1 MATRDMR
8 LPGKAEPV
16 PDDRDAGVGQF
27 LDDVEVAASY
37 RITAP
42 TRAASDPA
50 AVEPGLDDG
59 AVVEIEYEDGLREWV
74 SVGRLA
80 ELQGAAGEAAFDLA
94 AVVPG
99 DPDRGVGD
107 WVVKGV
113 RIITGRA
120 AEEAAPHV
128 VRAAIA
134 KVEGR
139 LEPGPGLYRVGRSG
153 TLSEPGKLDTD
164 QPYLLFLHG
173 TASSTVGSY
182 GGLFATEGGG
192 PTSEW
197 VDLHRRYGGRVLA
210 LEHHSLSQS
219 PIDNALDLLA
229 TLPRRAELHLV
240 SHSRGGLIGDLLSL
254 DDIPESAVN
263 KYHRKRRRHADDLGL
278 DDDFVRR
285 EIETLEKLSAEL
297 ADRQPHVGRYVRVAC
312 PARGTRLAGH
322 RLDKLL
328 SILTNLV
335 DLVPMGVVGETLYQF
350 VKALTLEVARLR
362 ANPASLPG
370 VEAMMP
376 KSPFVHLLNL
386 PEVSTGDDLAVIAG
400 DVEGRGI
407 INRLA
412 IWATDLFY
420 GVPHDLVVNTDAMSE
435 GVRRRGKPV
444 MFFHRGSDVTHF
456 GYFRGRDSRKD
467 LHAWLTRSA
476 EDKVD
481 GAHPLKQTR
490 GSAGL
495 TAPKTRSTETTV
507 PTVVLVPTALATH
520 LAVDGKRLWLDAD
533 AIADTSLLAL
543 DPERDGGRAE
553 AVVDGPYHDLVEAL
567 SNAFQVHAFPHDWRQ
582 PLADTAGALR
592 TVLATHLAQGNAPVH
607 VVAHGTGGLALWAA
621 IATDPALWQQLR
633 AREGRVVMIGVP
645 DRGAHGILQLLAGG
659 GVLFESLDIVVAD
672 PALPRAR
679 LAELFRSMPG
689 LVAALPDD
697 PAARSEDT
705 WRRWIGDAAGGF
717 AEQLAAARPV
727 SDGIAAAVREHSG
740 DVLRIAGRSAFTP
753 AGVVAGDEGLS
764 FPGSAEGDGLAL
776 DVAQAIGKDTWWA
789 AAANGDLPSRPE
801 VVRAV
806 QDLLA
811 SGTCSTLSQAAPKV
825 RAVPGALPPWMVE
838 RLYPTDQDLVAAAL
852 FSAPPRSAEPDEERH
867 LLTVSVSHGSLEH
880 ADGPVLVG
888 HYRGDPIVGA
898 ESFLDWR
905 LGGRLSSRHA
915 LGVYPEDVGDHEV
928 VLARGI
934 GTEEAQQ
941 PPGAIV
947 VGLGEVGK
955 LNPSQLTRSV
965 TQAALR
971 YAVEY
976 SEAVRPLRPGAWR
989 PATISALLVGSN
1001 SGMALTIET
1010 SIGAIVK
1017 GVVLANRALRD
1028 LGFWD
1033 RVRID
1038 HLEFLELYL
1047 DVATRAAH
1055 TVAELARHVRLPTEE
1070 SEEIYGRPWL
1080 QPKPGSQPGRASF
1093 EYDTGWWRR
1102 LQITDAADGSGADGT
1117 VDLRFQALTDRA
1129 RAEETKRSTQ
1139 SALID
1144 ELVASAIGGSD
1155 DGDLITGVLFELL
1168 LPNTLKDQSN
1178 EPANLQLVVDRVA
1191 AAFPWE
1197 MLTDRADGRNEP
1209 LAIQRGVLRQL
1220 TTARFRRRIE
1230 SPRGRHALVVGD
1242 PDLEGMTGYRQLP
1255 GALREGQAVAT
1266 ALTKA
1271 GYEVNAVVDDD
1282 QTSRKAS
1289 QVITRLF
1296 DRSKEY
1302 SIVHI
1307 AAHGQFVAD
1316 DVHRSGVVIG
1326 NGKFLTSAEI
1336 DQLRVVPDLVF
1347 LNCCHLGKFDDPTR
1361 TEEERELDRQQRLD
1375 LTRFAASISEQLI
1388 EIGVGA
1394 VVAAGWAV
1402 DDEAAA
1408 RFASVFYDRLT
1419 GGAKLGD
1426 AVLAARQAAHAL
1438 GGTTWGAYQV
1448 YGSPDFRLA
1457 KEAGAEL
1464 GGEVMVVAAHEYEAE
1479 LRQLASRARNA
1490 YDQARIEALG
1500 KELEDL
1506 VVKMRPEWNT
1516 GSVLDALGSCFG
1528 ELRRFDRAI
1537 RYYRMALDTWDA
1549 GAPLEVLD
1557 EMLNLVARHAVD
1569 RVEAADDE
1577 GTTLQEACDDCL
1589 AAVDQVRG
1597 LLKAAPTPERH
1608 ALAGSIYKRV
1618 ARITGAV
1625 DERKR
1630 LLGHALREY
1639 EEAQRRYAIR
1649 RADRKDRPEVW
1660 PRYGWNMAVL
1670 RWLLGR
1676 TQQAQA
1682 DLVAVRDAATALLG
1696 SDAQEEYWTR
1706 LVFADVKMLE
1716 ALIDNTIGGRIEE
1729 LADAYQEIPG
1739 ATPKMR
1745 SSPVEQ
1751 IDFLRQMLDVTR
1763 HGEQRREQ
1771 MAAALRRLRD
1781 ILR

>member
-1 MATRDMR
+1 MR

-16 PDDRDAGVGQF
+16 PDDRDAGVGAF

-42 TRAASDPA
+42 TRAASEPA
-50 AVEPGLDDG
+50 AVEEGLDDG

-80 ELQGAAGEAAFDLA
+80 ELQGAAAEGGFDLA

-139 LEPGPGLYRVGRSG
+139 LEPGPGVYRVGRSG
-153 TLSEPGKLDTD
+153 KLAEPGKLDAD

-173 TASSTVGSY
+173 TASSTIGSY
-182 GGLFATEGGG
+182 SGLFATDAGS

-197 VDLHRRYGGRVLA
+197 VDLYRRYDGRVLA
-210 LEHHSLSQS
+210 LEHHTLSAS
-219 PIDNALDLLA
+219 PVDNALDLLA
-229 TLPRRAELHLV
+229 ALPRRAELHVV
-240 SHSRGGLIGDLLSL
+240 SHSRGGLVGDLLSL
-254 DDIPESAVN
+254 DDIPESAIK

-285 EIETLEKLSAEL
+285 EIETLEQLGAEL
-297 ADRQPHVGRYVRVAC
+297 ADKQPNVGRYVRVAC
-312 PARGTRLAGH
+312 PARGTRLAGQ

-335 DLVPMGVVGETLYQF
+335 DLVPMGVFGETLYQF

-370 VEAMMP
+370 IEAMMP
-376 KSPFVHLLNL
+376 KSPFVYLLNL

-407 INRLA
+407 VNRLA

-444 MFFHRGSDVTHF
+444 MFFHRGNDVTHF

-467 LHAWLTRSA
+467 LHAWLTRSEA
-476 EDKVD
+476 GKVE
-481 GAHPLKQTR
+481 GALPLQQTR
-490 GSAGL
+490 GSSGL
-495 TAPKTRSTETTV
+495 SAPKTRSTEAAV

-520 LAVDGKRLWLDAD
+520 LGVDGKRLWLDAD
-533 AIADTSLLAL
+533 AIAATSLLGL
-543 DPERDGGRAE
+543 HPERDGGRAE
-553 AVVDGPYHDLVEAL
+553 SVIEGPYRDLVEAL
-567 SNAFQVHAFPHDWRQ
+567 SNAFQVHAFPYDWRQ
-582 PLADTAGALR
+582 PLTDTAAALR
-592 TVLATHLAQGNAPVH
+592 TVLATHLAQGDTPVH

-621 IATDPALWQQLR
+621 VAADPGLWQQLR
-633 AREGRVVMIGVP
+633 DREGRIVMIGVP
-645 DRGAHGILQLLAGG
+645 DRGAHGLLQLLAGG
-659 GVLFESLDIVVAD
+659 GVLFESLDTVVGD
-672 PALPRAR
+672 PALSRR
-679 LAELFRSMPG
+679 ELAELFRSLPG
-689 LVAALPDD
+689 LVAALPDN
-697 PAARSEDT
+697 PAVRSVDA
-705 WRRWIGDAAGGF
+705 WRRWIGDG
-717 AEQLAAARPV
+717 AEEFGKLLEAVRPV
-727 SDGIAAAVREHSG
+727 GERIAAAVREHAG
-740 DVLRIAGRSAFTP
+740 DVLRVAGRAAFTP
-753 AGVVAGDEGLS
+753 AGVVVGDAGLT
-764 FPGSAEGDGLAL
+764 FPASAEGDGLAL
-776 DVAQAIGKDTWWA
+776 DVAQAIGKHTWWA
-789 AAANGDLPSRPE
+789 AAANGDLPKRPE

-811 SGTCSTLSQAAPKV
+811 TGSCSTLAQAAPSV
-825 RAVPGALPPWMVE
+825 RTVPGARPPWVVE
-838 RLYPTDQDLVAAAL
+838 RLYPTDQDLVAAAV
-852 FSAPPRSAEPDEERH
+852 FSEPPRAAEPDQERH

-905 LGGRLSSRHA
+905 MRGRLTSRHA
-915 LGVYPEDVGDHEV
+915 LGVYPEDVGSHEV
-928 VLARGI
+928 VLAPGI
-934 GTEEAQQ
+934 GTDNAKR

-955 LNPSQLTRSV
+955 LNPSELTRSV

-976 SEAVRPLRPGAWR
+976 SEAVRPPRPGAWR

-1028 LGFWD
+1028 LGFWE

-1038 HLEFLELYL
+1038 QLEFLELYL

-1055 TVAELARHVRLPTEE
+1055 TVADLAGVVRLPTEE

-1080 QPKPGSQPGRASF
+1080 QPKPGGQPGRASF

-1102 LQITDAADGSGADGT
+1102 LQITDAANGNPSAGT

-1144 ELVASAIGGSD
+1144 ELVASAIGGRG
-1155 DGDLITGVLFELL
+1155 DGDLVTGVLFELL
-1168 LPNTLKDQSN
+1168 LPNTLKEQSN

-1242 PDLEGMTGYRQLP
+1242 PNLEGMTGYRQLD
-1255 GALREGQAVAT
+1255 GALREGQAVAGV
-1266 ALTKA
+1266 LTKA
-1271 GYEVNAVVDDD
+1271 GYEVNAVIDDD
-1282 QTSRKAS
+1282 VAARTAS

-1361 TEEERELDRQQRLD
+1361 TEEERELDRRQRLD

-1402 DDEAAA
+1402 DDAAA
-1408 RFASVFYDRLT
+1408 AEFASVFYDRLT

-1448 YGSPDFRLA
+1448 YGSPDFQLT
-1457 KEAGAEL
+1457 KESGIEAA
-1464 GGEVMVVAAHEYEAE
+1464 GEVRVVAAHEYEAE
-1479 LRQLASRARNA
+1479 LRGLAARARDA

-1537 RYYRMALDTWDA
+1537 RYYSMALDSWDA

-1557 EMLNLVARHAVD
+1557 EMLNLVARDAVD
-1569 RVEAADDE
+1569 RVRASDDE
-1577 GTTLQEACDDCL
+1577 GTTLERACQDCL
-1589 AAVDQVRG
+1589 TAIDRVKG

-1618 ARITGAV
+1618 ARISGTLE
-1625 DERKR
+1625 ERKK

-1639 EEAQRRYAIR
+1639 AEAQEGYAR
-1649 RADRKDRPEVW
+1649 KRSGRKDRPEVW

-1670 RWLLGR
+1670 RWLLGK
-1676 TQQAQA
+1676 TKEAQT
-1682 DLVAVRDAATALLG
+1682 DLAAVRDAATALIG

-1716 ALIDNTIGGRIEE
+1716 ALIDNSIGARIEE
-1729 LADAYQEIPG
+1729 LADAYQEISG
-1739 ATPKMR
+1739 GTPKMR

-1751 IDFLRQMLDVTR
+1751 IEFLHDMLDVTR
-1763 HGEQRREQ
+1763 HGAQRRRE
-1771 MAAALRRLRD
+1771 MAAALRRLRE

>member
-1 MATRDMR
+1 MR

-16 PDDRDAGVGQF
+16 PDDQDAGVGQF
-27 LDDVEVAASY
+27 IDDVQVAASY

-42 TRAASDPA
+42 TRAASEPA
-50 AVEPGLDDG
+50 TVEQGLDDG

-74 SVGRLA
+74 SVARLA
-80 ELQGAAGEAAFDLA
+80 ELQGAPGAEAFDLA
-94 AVVPG
+94 AAVPG

-107 WVVKGV
+107 LFVKGV
-113 RIITGRA
+113 RILTGRA
-120 AEEAAPHV
+120 AEELAPRAV
-128 VRAAIA
+128 QAAIA

-139 LEPGPGLYRVGRSG
+139 LEPGPGLYRVGLSG
-153 TLSEPGKLDTD
+153 KLDEPGELDTD

-173 TASSTVGSY
+173 TASSTHGSY
-182 GGLFATEGGG
+182 SGLFAGEGGG
-192 PTSEW
+192 PTTEW
-197 VDLHRRYGGRVLA
+197 SDLHRRYAGRILA
-210 LEHHSLSQS
+210 FEHHTLSES
-219 PIDNALDLLA
+219 PVDNAIDLLGA
-229 TLPRRAELHLV
+229 LKVPGIELHLV

-254 DDIPESAVN
+254 DAIPESAVT
-263 KYHRKRRRHADDLGL
+263 KFHRKRRRHAGELGL
-278 DDDFVRR
+278 DAEFVAR
-285 EIETLEKLSAEL
+285 EKETLERLSAEL
-297 ADRQPHVGRYVRVAC
+297 ASLQPHVGRYVRVAA
-312 PARGTRLAGH
+312 PARGTRLAGE
-322 RLDKLL
+322 RLDRLL

-335 DLVPMGVVGETLYQF
+335 GLVPMGAAGKTLHQF

-370 VEAMMP
+370 IEAMMP

-386 PEVSTGDDLAVIAG
+386 PEVSTGDDLAVVAG
-400 DVEGRGI
+400 DVEGRGV

-467 LHAWLTRSA
+467 LHAWLTRA
-476 EDKVD
+476 EGGKVD
-481 GAHPLKQTR
+481 GALPLQQTR

-495 TAPKTRSTETTV
+495 TAPKTRSTEATV

-520 LAVDGKRLWLDAD
+520 LAVDGERVWLDAD
-533 AIADTSLLAL
+533 AIGAAKRWELAM
-543 DPERDGGRAE
+543 DRDSVRAE
-553 AVVDGPYHDLVEAL
+553 AVIDDPYHDLVEAL
-567 SNAFQVHAFPHDWRQ
+567 SGSFQVQAFPFDWRR
-582 PLADTAGALR
+582 PLADTAAALR
-592 TVLATHLAQGNAPVH
+592 AVLSTHLAQGDNPVH
-607 VVAHGTGGLALWAA
+607 VVAHGIGGLAVWAA
-621 IATDPALWQQLR
+621 AAADPELWRRLR
-633 AREGRVVMIGVP
+633 SRDGRVVMIGVP
-645 DRGAHGILQLLAGG
+645 DRGAHGILQLLAGA
-659 GVLFESLDIVVAD
+659 GVLFDSLDTVLAD
-672 PALPRAR
+672 PALPRAK
-679 LAELFRSMPG
+679 LAEEFRSMPG
-689 LVAALPDD
+689 LVEALPAD
-697 PAARSEDT
+697 PATRAAQS
-705 WRRWIGDAAGGF
+705 WQRWLGDGAEGIGDLLEAAQGTTD
-717 AEQLAAARPV
+717 A
-727 SDGIAAAVREHSG
+727 IAAAVREHTD
-740 DVLRIAGRSAFTP
+740 DVLRIAGRAAFTP
-753 AGVVAGDEGLS
+753 AGVVAGDDGLS
-764 FPGSAEGDGLAL
+764 FPSSAEGDGLAL
-776 DVAQAIGKDTWWA
+776 DASQAIGKQTWWA

-801 VVRAV
+801 VIRAV
-806 QDLLA
+806 QDLVA
-811 SGTCSTLSQAAPKV
+811 SGTCSTLSQAAPKL
-825 RAVPGALPPWMVE
+825 RTVPGALPPWMVQ
-838 RLYPTDQDLVAAAL
+838 RLYPTDRDLVAAAL
-852 FSAPPRSAEPDEERH
+852 FSEPPRAAEPDEERH

-888 HYRGDPIVGA
+888 HYQGDPIVGA
-898 ESFLDWR
+898 ESFLNWR
-905 LGGRLSSRHA
+905 LRGRLSSRHA
-915 LGVYPEDVGDHEV
+915 LGVYPEDVGSHEV
-928 VLARGI
+928 VLAPGI
-934 GTEEAQQ
+934 GTEGAQH

-955 LNPSQLTRSV
+955 LNASELTRSV

-976 SEAVRPLRPGAWR
+976 SEAVRPPRPGAWR
-989 PATISALLVGSN
+989 PAAISSLLVGSN

-1017 GVVLANRALRD
+1017 GVVLANRALRN

-1038 HLEFLELYL
+1038 KLEFMELYL

-1055 TVAELARHVRLPTEE
+1055 TVADLARHVRLPTEE
-1070 SEEIYGRPWL
+1070 TEEIYGRTWL
-1080 QPKPGSQPGRASF
+1080 QPKPGGQPGRSSF

-1102 LQITDAADGSGADGT
+1102 LQITDASDGSGSPGT
-1117 VDLRFQALTDRA
+1117 VDLKFQALTDRA

-1144 ELVASAIGGSD
+1144 ELVASAIGGSGD
-1155 DGDLITGVLFELL
+1155 DVVTGVLFELL
-1168 LPNTLKDQSN
+1168 LPNTLKEQSN

-1197 MLTDRADGRNEP
+1197 MLTDRADGRDEP

-1230 SPRGRHALVVGD
+1230 SPRGHHALVVGD
-1242 PDLEGMTGYRQLP
+1242 PDLEGMPGYRQLP
-1255 GALREGQAVAT
+1255 GALREGRAVAE
-1266 ALTKA
+1266 ALKRA
-1271 GYEVNAVVDDD
+1271 GYEVNEVVDEDI
-1282 QTSRKAS
+1282 TKRRAS
-1289 QVITRLF
+1289 HVITRLF

-1347 LNCCHLGKFDDPTR
+1347 LNCCHLGKFDDPSR
-1361 TEEERELDRQQRLD
+1361 TDEERELDRRQRLD

-1408 RFASVFYDRLT
+1408 QFASVFYDRIT

-1426 AVLAARQAAHAL
+1426 AVLAARQAAHEL

-1457 KEAGAEL
+1457 KEPGAET
-1464 GGEVMVVAAHEYEAE
+1464 GGDVRVVAAHEYEAE
-1479 LRQLASRARNA
+1479 LRQLSARARNA

-1500 KELEDL
+1500 RELDDL
-1506 VVKMRPEWNT
+1506 VVKMRPEWST
-1516 GSVLDALGSCFG
+1516 GAVLDALGGCFG

-1537 RYYRMALDTWDA
+1537 KYYRMALDSWDA
-1549 GAPLEVLD
+1549 SAPLEVLD

-1569 RVEAADDE
+1569 RVRAAGGE
-1577 GTTLQEACDDCL
+1577 GATLDKACKDCL
-1589 AAVDQVRG
+1589 AAIDKVKG

-1618 ARITGAV
+1618 ARITADGV
-1625 DERKR
+1625 ERKK

-1639 EEAQRRYAIR
+1639 EEAQERYALKR
-1649 RADRKDRPEVW
+1649 EGRKDRPEVW
-1660 PRYGWNMAVL
+1660 PRYGWNIAVL
-1670 RWLLGR
+1670 RWLLGK
-1676 TQQAQA
+1676 TNQAQTE
-1682 DLVAVRDAATALLG
+1682 LVAVRDAAESLLG

-1716 ALIDNTIGGRIEE
+1716 ALIDDSIAGRVEE

-1751 IDFLRQMLDVTR
+1751 IEFLRDMLDVTR
-1763 HGEQRREQ
+1763 YGAQRREQ
-1771 MAAALRRLRD
+1771 MAAALDRLCEV
-1781 ILR
+1781 LQ